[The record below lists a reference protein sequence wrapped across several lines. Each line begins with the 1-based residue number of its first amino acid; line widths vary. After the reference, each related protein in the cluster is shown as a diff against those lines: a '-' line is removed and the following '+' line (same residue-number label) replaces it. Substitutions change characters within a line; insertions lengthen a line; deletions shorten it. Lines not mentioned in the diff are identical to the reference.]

1 MVKRLF
7 KKSIACLLAAIMIA
21 ASLPLTALADA
32 TTDAVIHQTITS
44 KNDRVG
50 IITKDADGGSRVN
63 GNAYNIVNDGAD
75 ENFTAAFWKY
85 DSSEVKNLTGTTINS
100 ANFTFTI
107 KAGGMGNCQGFSIYY
122 ATKDSGIANLSAG
135 VNGGGAW
142 NGYNS
147 IYTGSNHIANI
158 TEYLGLTYINSVSAE
173 QLKAAKEGTEFTVD
187 VKDAYNY
194 AIENGKS
201 MVTLVLMQTAAASGS
216 KNSNWSDTHIFNY
229 TPDIVCNYDENV
241 EVTPGL
247 EGITR
252 EIAAYETK
260 MSQVGT
266 NGLVYK
272 NMKPAYDAY
281 QKAIKYRDAFEFGG
295 QTAPTIDEVTAVAED
310 LCTKTG
316 EMVPWSDDVTGKMA
330 SKQPAFVNNNG
341 VSKVENDS
349 KYTYYSNILYTENCV
364 GKNNGKNGGDSSGMA
379 VSFQKAADCYVQIYY
394 PNTVLLYDGTKPAR
408 MPIMFMAKVD
418 TRAAWKDGRTIWQ
431 VYASTP
437 SAGDTYKTT
446 KAGFEREFKNMQV
459 TSYKDDLNASWRGKD
474 GTNNLDFNNCR
485 NNGTKNVSGDPSLN
499 TSFCSDWL
507 GYSLG
512 GYWNAYAT
520 SFEVDG
526 KLFEQLH
533 PSDGLVEVGNNWTYY
548 GGMGN
553 PAALTMASDPTALCG
568 QASSTNKDGATAKN
582 IFVINY
588 KGLVDLINTA
598 ENLTTLKD
606 VTKYKEGGLAQ
617 LMTLYDEATAYAQK
631 SEISQINFANALE
644 KGREITTIM
653 GKFET
658 ILDTATADTGAAVYD
673 ELKTAIKES
682 KKTYQAGNKDNVNY
696 TAEVWGP
703 FETAYNNATGYFHAL
718 YPNGTLKM
726 ADAEQYIQPLRLA
739 KANLKNGMIK
749 TVVNTNT
756 LEIVIANADM
766 ITHNPGYFT
775 AESVNAE
782 TLSALLTQVKTE
794 IWGSEANYGYDT
806 EKLELST
813 QNQAKVDSYTQQLS
827 TIIAGAVFNFD
838 YVTSTGLS
846 MNSAIEKASKLNPN
860 DWGNYNVVESAVADC
875 NSFKTTA
882 KDFNGQI
889 ADIISNTISNYEA
902 LVSKVDVSIKGLSK
916 PFDQISNGAVANIGE
931 PYTTSFN
938 SSQNKRGDYFKFSW
952 NYTTG
957 TILFKT
963 KREAFTYQIP
973 VSKWGIYSNQT
984 GDDFEAMADC
994 ISINVPNTSTL
1005 PTGEITATSCAWHGW
1020 PTGNGLKA
1028 SQFKDYAPSNEL
1040 NGKFVITVQDEAK
1053 VTQTTGKAV
1062 GIDKAGN
1069 YIKSMDYNF
1078 IDEITTLD
1086 GVEKISKGG
1095 IYAKNGWSYFN
1106 TKTVLTTK
1114 YDAANI
1120 SEATLPSKWS
1130 EFVDCRDNYVG
1141 MVYFWKLADTA
1152 FETYAGYGFDK
1163 GRSNFTVGVVNVV
1176 PLFELIDQIKAAD
1189 FQATK
1194 SKYTKATWDAL
1205 DEALGEANKNFDYG
1219 KMTYDKIIEVVD
1231 GRYTNLWNARK
1242 NLQLAASNE
1251 NLKQALAQTKN
1262 AFEKDENMVKPEGW
1276 AIFKK
1281 AYLEAQSKIL
1291 GDYSD
1296 ANITTVAKTD
1306 QASVDKYATALLDAF
1321 SKLIYQADFSPVDN
1335 AVRALVND
1343 IADDGDYVYTAAS
1356 VGALAES
1363 LKHLTY
1369 LPMSESVRKQHY
1381 IDEVDIVTGEGSIE
1395 KGIQREADTIRNMKS
1410 QLVKASFDDS
1420 AILAAKEDTKAK
1432 LSDPDAYDK
1441 TKVEAALNGLQTS
1454 EIVTLRS
1461 TNIKCGLYANQDECD
1476 AAIKNA
1482 LQGLQLNQYS
1492 VTIVPN
1498 GDTSKAYIYN
1508 DQTYDYGKE
1517 ITVSLPDNS
1526 EVDWYYEMTSPSGVT
1541 VAQKLYSTTDALTF
1555 IIRGNTK
1562 LTTKSASKSDQCKI
1576 SYVNGLNSAI
1586 VATDYYALGST
1597 VTLDSKYV
1605 PVLPYYTFDSFVVNG
1620 QEKHIGDTITVSSD
1634 TTITLVYTFQE
1645 GSPTYTVYTIGLGA
1659 MNSGADEKP
1668 ASFRVDSLKY
1678 NDEISFKVGD
1688 SSNECVDGYGG
1699 YDLNYQVSKYNGN
1712 QFVTE
1717 TVQVPDAYGR
1727 VNFDPDQCYDADVY
1741 AWLKVEVDDWANFE
1755 KSPIWTAATTLQ
1767 SDNININ
1774 IFKVNGTLNDSK
1786 VEDYKNAILNKDVF
1800 TQAGVTTS
1808 VIKYGTDFTFRVHEN
1823 CAIIPISKVMYDQ
1836 AIVDGIIQSDKLS
1849 KDGVSINTKP
1859 ELVIAHGQKLS
1870 IISSYAI
1877 PTGCTMVEKGILAK
1891 VNKNSKDVG
1900 DGSDL
1905 KLANAGKNGVKRLKS
1920 NYQTEG
1926 DQFVI
1931 SINTSKLDHANIQ
1944 DVGLIWVAYVTYRN
1958 SDGELITQYTPAT
1971 TPTNSGTY

>member
-75 ENFTAAFWKY
+75 ANFTAAFWKY

-107 KAGGMGNCQGFSIYY
+107 KAGGMSNCQGFSIYY

-135 VNGGGAW
+135 VNGGGSW
-142 NGYNS
+142 TGYNS

-158 TEYLGLTYINSVSAE
+158 TEYLGLTYINSVSAD
-173 QLKAAKEGTEFTVD
+173 QLKAASEGTEFTVD

-201 MVTLVLMQTAAASGS
+201 MVTLVLMQSNAASGS
-216 KNSNWSDTHIFNY
+216 KDSNWSDTHIFNY

-241 EVTPGL
+241 EVIPGL

-295 QTAPTIDEVTAVAED
+295 KTAPTIDEVTAVAED

-316 EMVPWSDDVTGKMA
+316 AMVPWSDDVTGKMA
-330 SKQPAFVNNNG
+330 SKQPVFVNNKG
-341 VSKVENDS
+341 ESKVENDS

-364 GKNNGKNGGDSSGMA
+364 GKNNGKNDGERPGA
-379 VSFQKAADCYVQIYY
+379 AIRFNKAADVWVEIYY
-394 PNTVLLYDGTKPAR
+394 PNTVLLYDGTTPAR

-418 TRAAWKDGRTIWQ
+418 TYKAWKDGRTIWQ

-485 NNGTKNVSGDPSLN
+485 NKGTKNVSGDPSLN

-507 GYSLG
+507 GYSFG
-512 GYWNAYAT
+512 SYWNAYAS

-533 PSDGLVEVGNNWTYY
+533 PRDGLVEVGNNWTYY
-548 GGMGN
+548 GGTGN

-568 QASSTNKDGATAKN
+568 QASSTDKDGSPAKN

-598 ENLTTLKD
+598 GNLTTLKD

-631 SEISQINFANALE
+631 SKISEINFANALE

-682 KKTYQAGNKDNVNY
+682 KKIYQAGNKDNVNY

-703 FETAYNNATGYFHAL
+703 FETAYNNAIGYFHAL
-718 YPNGTLKM
+718 YPNGTLNM

-749 TVVNTNT
+749 TVVNTDT

-806 EKLELST
+806 EKIELST
-813 QNQAKVDSYTQQLS
+813 QNQEKVDSYTQQLS
-827 TIIAGAVFNFD
+827 TIIAGAVFDFD

-860 DWGNYNVVESAVADC
+860 DWGNYNVVESAVAEC
-875 NSFKTTA
+875 NTFKTTA

-889 ADIISNTISNYEA
+889 ADIISNTISNYET
-902 LVSKVDVSIKGLSK
+902 LVSKLDVSIKGLSK

-938 SSQNKRGDYFKFSW
+938 SSQNARGNNFKFSW

-973 VSKWGIYSNQT
+973 VSKWGIYSDQT
-984 GDDFEAMADC
+984 GEDFEAMADC
-994 ISINVPNTSTL
+994 ISINIPNTSTL
-1005 PTGEITATSCAWHGW
+1005 PTGEITAKSAAGFGW
-1020 PTGNGLKA
+1020 PTGNGLSA
-1028 SQFKDYAPSNEL
+1028 SQLKDYAPSNEL
-1040 NGKFVITVQDEAK
+1040 NGKIVISVQDEVK

-1069 YIKSMDYNF
+1069 YINSMDYNF

-1086 GVEKISKGG
+1086 GVEKISRGG

-1120 SEATLPSKWS
+1120 SETTLPSKWS

-1141 MVYFWKLADTA
+1141 MVYFWKVADTI
-1152 FETYAGYGFDK
+1152 FTTYAGYGFDR
-1163 GRSNFTVGVVNVV
+1163 GRSNFTAGVVNVV
-1176 PLFELIDQIKAAD
+1176 PLFELIDQIKADD

-1219 KMTYDKIIEVVD
+1219 KMTYDQIISVVD
-1231 GRYTNLWNARK
+1231 GRYTNLWNAKK

-1262 AFEKDENMVKPEGW
+1262 AFENDENKVKPEGW
-1276 AIFKK
+1276 ATFQK

-1296 ANITTVAKTD
+1296 ANITKVAKTD
-1306 QASVDKYATALLDAF
+1306 QASVDQYATALLDAF
-1321 SKLIYQADFSPVDN
+1321 NKLIYQIDFTPVDN
-1335 AVRALVND
+1335 AVRALVDD

-1356 VGALAES
+1356 VNAVNEAI
-1363 LKHLTY
+1363 KRLTY
-1369 LPMSESVRKQHY
+1369 FPWSTTERRKHYTDEPDVVSGVKTEAEVTIPGLKSLLVR
-1381 IDEVDIVTGEGSIE
+1381 
-1395 KGIQREADTIRNMKS
+1395 AD
-1410 QLVKASFDDS
+1410 FDDQ
-1420 AILAAKEDTKAK
+1420 AILAAKEDAKAK
-1432 LSDPDAYDK
+1432 LSDPDAYNQ
-1441 TKVEAALNGLQTS
+1441 TQVEAAINALQTTQQVFLQNS
-1454 EIVTLRS
+1454 
-1461 TNIKCGLYANQDECD
+1461 NINCKMFANQQECD
-1476 AAIKNA
+1476 AAIKKA
-1482 LQGLQLNQYS
+1482 LEGIQLNQYS

-1498 GDTSKAYIYN
+1498 GNTNASYVKG
-1508 DQTYDYGKE
+1508 TYDYGTE

-1541 VAQKLYSTTDALTF
+1541 VAKKLYSTTDALTF
-1555 IIRGNTK
+1555 IVRGNTT
-1562 LTTKSASKSDQCKI
+1562 LTTKSATTSSQQRKI

-1586 VATDYYALGST
+1586 VATDYVASGTT
-1597 VTLDSKYV
+1597 VTLDSNIA

-1620 QEKHIGDTITVSSD
+1620 QTKKSGDTITVSSD
-1634 TTITLVYTFQE
+1634 TTITLVYTFS
-1645 GSPTYTVYTIGLGA
+1645 GSTTYKVYTIGLGG
-1659 MNSGADEKP
+1659 MNSGAEDDVP
-1668 ASFRVDSLKY
+1668 ASFIVDSLKY
-1678 NDEISFKVGD
+1678 NDEVSFKVGD
-1688 SSNECVDGYGG
+1688 SSNERVDGYGG

-1717 TVQVPDAYGR
+1717 TVTVPNAYGR
-1727 VNFDPDQCYDADVY
+1727 AYDDPDLCYDADVY

-1755 KSPIWTAATTLQ
+1755 NSQIWTAATTLQ
-1767 SDNININ
+1767 SGNININ
-1774 IFKVNGTLNDSK
+1774 IFKVNGSGNESS
-1786 VEDYKNAILNKDVF
+1786 VEDFKNAILNKDVF

-1808 VIKYGTDFTFRVHEN
+1808 VLKYGTDFTFRVHEN
-1823 CAIIPISKVMYDQ
+1823 CAIIPISKAMYDQ
-1836 AIVDGIIQSDKLS
+1836 AIVDGIIQSDELS
-1849 KDGVSINTKP
+1849 KDGVSINTKS
-1859 ELVIAHGQKLS
+1859 ELVIAPGEKLS

-1891 VNKNSKDVG
+1891 VNKNGTDVG

-1931 SINTSKLDHANIQ
+1931 SINTKTLNHANIQ

-1958 SDGELITQYTPAT
+1958 ADGELITQYTPAI